1 MSTPMQVDE
10 ENDTKGEL
18 STALD
23 VYLHPLVIINI
34 SDHYTRVKVNT
45 PAPKKGAKQEEIRVI
60 GCLYGTQEGRRV
72 EVRTSFEMVYTV
84 IEGKIVID
92 SEYVSEKIVQYA
104 QVFPKYEVLGWYST
118 GDQRLPSDDAIHEQ
132 VTLFNDNPLYLLVGV
147 NITSDMKDIPLSL
160 FEPTVTIENNK
171 QLINWASIPYKIE
184 TDEAERIGVD
194 FVNKMEKGTTQS
206 STLVPHFATLYNA
219 VNMLTERVQIITK
232 YLEQV
237 KKGAIPVDHK
247 VLRQISSL
255 SHRLPAVESS
265 KFKNDFINEL
275 NESLLITYMASM
287 TKGTNVLNEVVEK
300 FNVTYERR
308 GRRMY

>member
-1 MSTPMQVDE
+1 MQVDE
-10 ENDTKGEL
+10 QVETKGES

-45 PAPKKGAKQEEIRVI
+45 QAPKKGAKAEDIRVI
-60 GCLYGTQEGRRV
+60 GCLYGTQEGRRI
-72 EVRTSFEMVYTV
+72 EVRTSFEIVYSLV
-84 IEGKIVID
+84 EGKVVID
-92 SEYVSEKIVQYA
+92 SDYVSEKIAQYG
-104 QVFPKYEVLGWYST
+104 QVFQKYEVLGWYST

-147 NITSDMKDIPLSL
+147 NINTDAKEIPLSL
-160 FEPTVTIENNK
+160 FEPTVVVENNK
-171 QLINWASIPYKIE
+171 QQINWASIPYKIE

-194 FVNKMEKGTTQS
+194 FVNKMEKNSNQS

-237 KKGAIPVDHK
+237 KNGTIPVDHK

-255 SHRLPAVESS
+255 SHRLPAVEST
-265 KFKNDFINEL
+265 KFKNDYMNEL